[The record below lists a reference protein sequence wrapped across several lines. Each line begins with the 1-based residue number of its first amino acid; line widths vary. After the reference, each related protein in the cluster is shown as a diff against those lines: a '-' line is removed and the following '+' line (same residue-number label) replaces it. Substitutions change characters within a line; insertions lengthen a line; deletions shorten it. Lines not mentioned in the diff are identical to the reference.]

1 MHHGPDQDVRIFN
14 LAPSTHL
21 VRPVENRQGRR
32 ACGTL
37 HVMVPVTREHADFLA
52 LAIEHGVLEPDAAV
66 DWACEVI
73 VAEAD
78 SLADM
83 VELAGLIRP
92 QPGEVI
98 ELLNRIP
105 GSADPSTVFRRLLGL
120 LLRQLQSDAR
130 SLDDVT
136 ILLRQMV
143 DANAVPEELAARCEH
158 FDIALVCA
166 QDGLTLETVEDIRRQ
181 LVEFLAEASTNE

>member
-1 MHHGPDQDVRIFN
+1 MYHVPIFDVRVSITKN
-14 LAPSTHL
+14 HRLRTSPSHK
-21 VRPVENRQGRR
+21 VDA

-37 HVMVPVTREHADFLA
+37 RVMVPVSREHADFLA
-52 LAIEHGVLEPDAAV
+52 LALEHGVLEPDAAV
-66 DWACEVI
+66 DWACEII

-78 SLADM
+78 PHADM

-98 ELLNRIP
+98 ELLDRVP

-120 LLRQLQSDAR
+120 LLQQLQSNAR

-143 DANAVPEELAARCEH
+143 DANAVPEELASRCRH
-158 FDIALVCA
+158 FDNALVCA
-166 QDGLTLETVEDIRRQ
+166 HDALTLETVEDIRRQ
-181 LVEFLAEASTNE
+181 LVEFLAEASSNE